1 MQNSKVSQRE
11 IDELEELLEDEKS
24 HARQWKKHLLAIFII
39 SISLL
44 VNLIRGSKRSPS
56 IIGIERCGELDWSIF
71 AIYVLGS
78 LCLSFAGVY
87 INKKEQ
93 DLK

>member
-1 MQNSKVSQRE
+1 MPNSKVSQRE

-71 AIYVLGS
+71 TAYVVGS
-78 LCLSFAGVY
+78 LGLSFVGVY
-87 INKKEQ
+87 INKQE
-93 DLK
+93 

>member
-44 VNLIRGSKRSPS
+44 VNLIRNSQSGSFKISR
-56 IIGIERCGELDWSIF
+56 ILTEQFYIF
-71 AIYVLGS
+71 IQQ
-78 LCLSFAGVY
+78 
-87 INKKEQ
+87 KECS
-93 DLK
+93 DSKL